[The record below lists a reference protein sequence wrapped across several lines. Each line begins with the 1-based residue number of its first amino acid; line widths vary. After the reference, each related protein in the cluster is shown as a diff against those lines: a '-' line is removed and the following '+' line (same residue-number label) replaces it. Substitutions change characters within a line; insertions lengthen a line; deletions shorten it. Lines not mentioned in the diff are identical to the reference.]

1 VTALQLIF
9 LASQAIYVLLFL
21 IVGTQALRRPQRATW
36 DIALFFGASALIVLE
51 LQFVALT
58 GATSPL
64 LSAIVGTLALALPY
78 LLLRLVADFAH
89 VPLALLRGAEV
100 GLILIAVALFL
111 APEPTPLPLV
121 LVLVAYFVVLAAYG
135 ALAFVRAARRSV
147 GVTRRRL
154 EAVAAGTVFLGADV
168 VTAGLGALLSPAEV
182 PLVTA
187 IGQLLGLLSAIAYF
201 VGFAPPRI
209 LRRAWQE
216 PELRAFL
223 QSAASLPR
231 LPQTAAIVRALQDGA
246 AAAIG
251 ARAAIGL
258 YDPTLHVLRFHD
270 PHSVLPNEVGPG
282 DFLVWR
288 VFESQ
293 RAEYFPDAARA
304 HAKLAPAYREQGVAS
319 LLISPI
325 SAGDQR
331 LGALEVYT
339 DRPLVFSEDDLSL
352 TRLFADQA
360 AVILESR
367 ALIDEAARVR
377 AHEEAA
383 RLKEDF
389 LSAAAHDLK
398 TPLTTLVAQAQ
409 FLERRAEA
417 EPSAPADVPGIK
429 RIVREA
435 KRLSGLVV
443 ELLDASRLEQG
454 RLVGEREPI
463 DLVELAR
470 EVASRDIYGSHL
482 VTVSADAPIV
492 GSYDPRRIGQVIE
505 NLVENAVKYSP
516 EASEVRVVL
525 AQRNGNALIDVSD
538 RGIGIPVP
546 DVPHVFDRFHRA
558 ANVDDRRFAGMG
570 LGLFICK
577 GIVEQHGGRIWVE
590 SAVGTGST
598 FHVALPVGGRG

>member
-1 VTALQLIF
+1 MTALQLIS
-9 LASQAIYVLLFL
+9 LASQAIYVALFL
-21 IVGTQALRRPQRATW
+21 IVGAQALRRPQRASW
-36 DIALFFGASALIVLE
+36 DIALFFGATTLIVLE
-51 LQFVALT
+51 LQFVAFT
-58 GATSPL
+58 GATSAL
-64 LSAIVGTLALALPY
+64 LTAIVGTLALALPY

-89 VPLALLRGAEV
+89 VPRVLMRVAEV
-100 GLILIAVALFL
+100 GLLLIAGALFL

-121 LVLVAYFVVLAAYG
+121 LILVAYFVLLAAYG
-135 ALAFVRAARRSV
+135 AIAFARGARLSV
-147 GVTRRRL
+147 GVTRRRM

-168 VTAGLGALLSPAEV
+168 LTAGLQALLSPAEV
-182 PLVTA
+182 PIVSA

-223 QSAASLPR
+223 QRAASLPR
-231 LPQTAAIVRALQDGA
+231 LPQTTAIVRALQDGA
-246 AAAIG
+246 AATIG

-258 YDPTLHVLRFHD
+258 YDPILEVLRFQD

-288 VFESQ
+288 VFASQ

-304 HAKLAPAYREQGVAS
+304 HPELSLAYRQRGVAS
-319 LLISPI
+319 LLIAPI
-325 SAGDQR
+325 SAGDQH

-352 TRLFADQA
+352 TQLFADQA

-377 AHEEAA
+377 AQEEAT

-417 EPSAPADVPGIK
+417 EPSAPADVSGIK
-429 RIVREA
+429 RIVHEA
-435 KRLSGLVV
+435 KRLSALVI

-470 EVASRDIYGSHL
+470 DVASRDAYRSHH
-482 VTVSADAPIV
+482 VTVSANGPVV
-492 GSYDPRRIGQVIE
+492 GTYDLRRIGQVIE

-516 EASEVRVVL
+516 EASEVHLAL
-525 AQRNGNALIDVSD
+525 AQRDGQAVIDVTD
-538 RGIGIPVP
+538 QGIGIPAP
-546 DVPHVFDRFHRA
+546 DIPHVFDRFHRG

-577 GIVEQHGGRIWVE
+577 GIVEQHGGRIWVD
-590 SAVGTGST
+590 SAVGAGST